1 MSYSGGVIFGNVEI
15 ADVQR
20 ALGDGHQWG
29 NDLCRSDNIAMWAK
43 FRPVECKTADG
54 RPIVKPLTAAD
65 RQRVNYGI
73 GSIPIWNNKT
83 LANVVASW
91 VDGST
96 VSGNLPNGYDT
107 PPRGGWWER
116 ILPTSVCR
124 LTDFNLYFAGAKPPI
139 GSIDFAGA
147 ESNGNVTINYNMSKE
162 GVTAGIA
169 LTYSDLTA
177 LNNIS
182 FQNLYFGVIIVC
194 GSTYYIATQ
203 DNTVGAIDGA
213 GTTLWSMGAVVHF
226 KVDSTSGDLSTY
238 ITNKT
243 PFKVFPILT
252 ATKYYYGSTAIS
264 PKSGNT
270 SMANTV
276 ALQEYET
283 VTVGIDYTQPIIL
296 TISAYKNLPVSNQYV
311 YYTFLL
317 GCTEKTVQHYIAY
330 KLYFLD
336 DSGNILAQTTG
347 SATVAAGGTVTVNSN
362 FNVGQQFSG
371 ATQLKVF
378 CEPSS
383 TDTSAFKK
391 STEQTVPIQP
401 SPSPYTE

>member
-1 MSYSGGVIFGNVEI
+1 MEI
-15 ADVQR
+15 EDVQR
-20 ALGDGHQWG
+20 ALGDGHQLV

-43 FRPVECKTADG
+43 YRPVECKTAG
-54 RPIVKPLTAAD
+54 GQKIVKRLTAAD

-83 LANVVASW
+83 LANVVACW
-91 VDGST
+91 VDGSA
-96 VSGNLPNGYDT
+96 VPGNLPNEYDT

-116 ILPTSVCR
+116 ILPTSVFR
-124 LTDFNLYFAGAKPPI
+124 LTDFYLYFNGAKPPI
-139 GSIDFAGA
+139 GSIDYAGV

-162 GVTAGIA
+162 GVTAGVA

-177 LNNIS
+177 LRNVS

-203 DNTVGAIDGA
+203 DNTVGAIDGT

-243 PFKVFPILT
+243 PFKAFPILT
-252 ATKYYYGSTAIS
+252 ATKYYYGDSTAIS

-296 TISAYKNLPVSNQYV
+296 SISAYKNLTVSNQYV
-311 YYTFLL
+311 YYAFGI
-317 GCTEKTVQHYIAY
+317 GCTEKTASHYIAY

-336 DSGNILAQTTG
+336 NSGNILAQTTG
-347 SATVAAGGTVTVNSN
+347 SVTVPAGGTAGVSSY
-362 FNVGQQFSG
+362 FNVGQHFSG
-371 ATQLKVF
+371 CTQMKLF

-383 TDTSAFKK
+383 NDQSVFRK

-401 SPSPYTE
+401 SPSPYIE